1 MAQSQVILNLF
12 LLGLRLQSLEI
23 FAQRLLDDGLR
34 HEVGEVLDIRLPVPG
49 QPVHKIFLDDREKYV
64 DTSLSSVSCRM
75 SILLTCL
82 ASAGIRIILLT

>member
-49 QPVHKIFLDDREKYV
+49 QAIRIRVHKIFIDDGK
-64 DTSLSSVSCRM
+64 D
-75 SILLTCL
+75 I
-82 ASAGIRIILLT
+82 